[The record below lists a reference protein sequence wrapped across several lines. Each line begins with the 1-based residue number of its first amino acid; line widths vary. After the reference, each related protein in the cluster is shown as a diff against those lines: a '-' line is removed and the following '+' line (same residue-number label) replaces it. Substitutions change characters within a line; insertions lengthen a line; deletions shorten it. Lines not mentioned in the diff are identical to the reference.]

1 MGTFYNTKIPDTNN
15 LIFGV
20 DFGNPKFN
28 NDEMVNGISHTA
40 SSVSITGSG
49 LVKYVKNVG
58 GTGYLEYNSTI
69 YSTSPKYN
77 LTNGFSGIA
86 IVDINGFSSQA
97 DQNYKG
103 IFGTGNSFTDRLINL
118 WFQKLSGSLRL
129 HQSSNNT
136 TNSGFVGSFSS
147 TFTAPSDGTIF
158 MVGYSHSLSS
168 ITYYV
173 HGQPLSTHSIG
184 TAIRTTWPSRN
195 DMYVSAGNDA
205 NAKYYSSG
213 KIYMVLVYNRPLTA
227 AEHSSCFNVFQNRFG
242 L

>member
-86 IVDINGFSSQA
+86 IVDINDFSSQA

-195 DMYVSAGNDA
+195 DMYVSSVNDA
-205 NAKYYSSG
+205 NSFYYDSG
-213 KIYMVLVYNRPLTA
+213 RIHMVLVYNKALTA

>member
-1 MGTFYNTKIPDTNN
+1 MGTFYNPKIPDTNN
-15 LIFGV
+15 LIFAV

-28 NDEMVNGISHTA
+28 NDELINGISHTA
-40 SSVSITGSG
+40 SGVTLNTTYSTG
-49 LVKYVKNVG
+49 YVENDAG
-58 GTGYLEYNSTI
+58 AGYLEYNSTI
-69 YSTSPKYN
+69 FSTSSKYN

-86 IVDINGFSSQA
+86 ILTINGFSGQA

-118 WFQKLSGSLRL
+118 WFQKSSGSLRL
-129 HQSSNNT
+129 HQSSNNS
-136 TNSGFVGSFSS
+136 TNSGYVGSFSS

-205 NAKYYSSG
+205 NAKYYSGG
-213 KIYMVLVYNRPLTA
+213 KIYMVLLYNKPLTA
-227 AEHSSCFNVFQNRFG
+227 TEHSSCFNIFQNRFS